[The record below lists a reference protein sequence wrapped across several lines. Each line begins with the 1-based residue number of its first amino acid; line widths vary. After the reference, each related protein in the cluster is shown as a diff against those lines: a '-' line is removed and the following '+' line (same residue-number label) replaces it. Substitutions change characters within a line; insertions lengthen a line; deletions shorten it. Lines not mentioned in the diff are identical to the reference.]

1 VARLGGLNDE
11 AACLRLE
18 KFEIANVT
26 VQLARVFAD
35 QLVAFAELESVCES
49 LCDKEEDGEEE
60 EGSDTWAAG
69 SGFQNIALIDS
80 MLGI

>member
-18 KFEIANVT
+18 KFEIADVT

-35 QLVAFAELESVCES
+35 QLVAFAELEGVCES
-49 LCDKEEDGEEE
+49 LCDKEEDGTRRKEV
-60 EGSDTWAAG
+60 
-69 SGFQNIALIDS
+69 I
-80 MLGI
+80 LGLPDRASRTLL